1 MPDENPIQERPDG
14 HQDAAGGPEPVAAT
28 PDPNDVAGVAGG
40 NVTAAAGTAKSG
52 SEAAA
57 GGAEEKDL
65 RTQVVDVLKQCYDP
79 EIPVDIYELGLIYN
93 IDIDEGGNTVIKM
106 TLTSPMC
113 PVAESLPPDVERRV
127 GEVDGIRDV
136 RVDVV
141 WEPTWDKDMMSEVA
155 KLKLNMF

>member
-1 MPDENPIQERPDG
+1 MPDENSPQDHPTSPTPSAGEKLPSAGKTLDGENRPVE
-14 HQDAAGGPEPVAAT
+14 AGE
-28 PDPNDVAGVAGG
+28 GVA
-40 NVTAAAGTAKSG
+40 K
-52 SEAAA
+52 
-57 GGAEEKDL
+57 GADDRDL
-65 RTQVVDVLKQCYDP
+65 HTKVVDVLKQCYDP

-93 IDIDEGGNTVIKM
+93 IDIDENGNTVIKM

-127 GEVDGIRDV
+127 GEVEGIRDV

-141 WEPTWDKDMMSEVA
+141 WEPTWDKEMMSEVA

>member
-1 MPDENPIQERPDG
+1 MPDENSP
-14 HQDAAGGPEPVAAT
+14 QDHSTSPTPSAGEKLTAPGKTPEPESGPAAAAES
-28 PDPNDVAGVAGG
+28 VAG
-40 NVTAAAGTAKSG
+40 SPDDR
-52 SEAAA
+52 
-57 GGAEEKDL
+57 DL
-65 RTQVVDVLKQCYDP
+65 RTKVVDVLKQCYDP

-93 IDIDEGGNTVIKM
+93 IDIDDGGNTVIKM

-127 GEVDGIRDV
+127 SEVEGIRDV

-141 WEPTWDKDMMSEVA
+141 WEPTWDKEMMSEVA

>member
-1 MPDENPIQERPDG
+1 MPDENTPQDHPIPQAATAGEPLP
-14 HQDAAGGPEPVAAT
+14 AAGQT
-28 PDPNDVAGVAGG
+28 PDLESRRTEPGEV
-40 NVTAAAGTAKSG
+40 VTQGPDDR
-52 SEAAA
+52 
-57 GGAEEKDL
+57 DL
-65 RTQVVDVLKQCYDP
+65 RTRVVDVLKQCYDP

-93 IDIDEGGNTVIKM
+93 IDIDDGGNTVIKM

-127 GEVDGIRDV
+127 GEVEGIRDV

-141 WEPTWDKDMMSEVA
+141 WEPTWDKEMMSEVA